1 LSAIRVAEGL
11 AQYSDVE
18 AQAALVHMHIG
29 PHLLHELALVHHFAR
44 SRGEKHQY
52 VEGAAANVQ
61 GSALLLQQ
69 ASLWSE
75 PKGAKSDRT
84 VMGLVVGH
92 VLAPPCQSSKSNR
105 TAAEMHA
112 PEREIPAG
120 AASAQGLPPRRSN
133 RAALFQTAVSL
144 RIRRPRSCRIRSD
157 CRRHCRIAGGGASRR
172 SDAVALGRTLLHMFR
187 GFSLVRARS
196 RAWF

>member
-1 LSAIRVAEGL
+1 VSPRALRNTVTWKRRLPSSTCTLAHTCFMSSRLSTTSPGRAARNISMSRARPPMCRAAPSFSNKRAFGVSRKGPKAIGRSWDWSSAT
-11 AQYSDVE
+11 SWR
-18 AQAALVHMHIG
+18 
-29 PHLLHELALVHHFAR
+29 PPAR
-44 SRGEKHQY
+44 
-52 VEGAAANVQ
+52 AAN
-61 GSALLLQQ
+61 LT
-69 ASLWSE
+69 E
-75 PKGAKSDRT
+75 RRRRCT
-84 VMGLVVGH
+84 
-92 VLAPPCQSSKSNR
+92 
-105 TAAEMHA
+105 A